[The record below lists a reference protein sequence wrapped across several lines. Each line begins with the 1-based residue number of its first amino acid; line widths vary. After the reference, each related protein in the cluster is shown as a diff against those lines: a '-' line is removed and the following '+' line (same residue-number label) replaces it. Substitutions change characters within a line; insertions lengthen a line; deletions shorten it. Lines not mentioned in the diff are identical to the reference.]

1 MVEVD
6 KYRAALKQKATLQ
19 NESGIAQSN
28 QRPSL
33 LKDFSAMQAEL
44 MQSEKEKQDRNIG
57 PFAFDYDDDIESEV
71 LTSEQVYRD
80 LKELDDILGKND
92 AMRTEI
98 RGKAKR

>member
-1 MVEVD
+1 
-6 KYRAALKQKATLQ
+6 
-19 NESGIAQSN
+19 
-28 QRPSL
+28 
-33 LKDFSAMQAEL
+33 MQAEL
-44 MQSEKEKQDRNIG
+44 MQHEKDKQDRNIG

-92 AMRTEI
+92 AMRTEV